1 MADTPA
7 HTGDGQTAP
16 RPGAPVSLSVVVPV
30 HLVQGYLRQC
40 LDSILVPDV
49 PNLEVVAV
57 DDASPD
63 HCGQILDE
71 YAARDPRVRVRH
83 LERNVG
89 LGEARNIGLDMAT
102 GDYVWFVDSDDYLT
116 PDAVPAVL
124 ERLAETRPD
133 VLLFDHAREYWHG
146 KVKRGTGNDLFRDPP
161 APEVFT
167 CAERPSV
174 LKMMMT
180 AWNRAIRRQYLVDLG
195 LRFGAGYYED
205 VNVTYPVLLA
215 AERISLLDQ
224 VCYIYRQRRR
234 GAVTRTASAKHFDVF
249 DQYDRV
255 FAFIDAMG
263 ADGERFRAPMF
274 DRAMWHMQL
283 ILERGDRVH
292 EEDAP
297 RYFER
302 MAQTYARYR
311 PAGHELPDG
320 EQAAKKYQLIEKNDY
335 RGYQRLLTRKPPS
348 RKPAKAATSM
358 FRKRKRAAVNVAKR
372 TGLRQYYKAQLRMP
386 IDENLAVFAAYWH
399 RGYSCNPAAIYEKL
413 RELAPDIHGVWVVKR
428 ENVKSVPKGVD
439 YVVRGSKDFWRV
451 MARGKY
457 FVNNVNWVD
466 DIVKRPGQVHVM
478 THHGTP
484 LKSMGLDQMKYPASA
499 KGMDFKLMISRAD
512 RWDFVVSSNPLS
524 TEAWERG
531 FPCKYEM
538 LEVGYPRNDRLARA
552 TDAEKAELRK
562 KLGIPEGK
570 KAVLYTPTHREY
582 QRSFRPTFD
591 IRRFARELGDE
602 YVLLMRAHYF
612 YKPGA
617 GQWDPERVIDVSG
630 HRSVEELCIASDAL
644 LTDYS
649 SIMFDYA
656 VLPDRPIVLFVP
668 DWETYQLTRG
678 TNFDVTA
685 FPPGAVAHDEEELI
699 KTFRSGAPWQDEAV
713 TRARAAFRARFCP
726 WDDGHAAERAV
737 RRIFLGEQVPNPPE
751 AP

>member
-7 HTGDGQTAP
+7 HIGDGQAAA

-40 LDSILVPDV
+40 LDSILVPDA
-49 PNLEVVAV
+49 PNLEVIAV

-89 LGEARNIGLDMAT
+89 PGEARNTGLDMAT

-116 PDAVPAVL
+116 PDAVSAVL
-124 ERLAETRPD
+124 ERLADTRPD
-133 VLLFDHAREYWHG
+133 VLLFGHAREYWHG
-146 KVKRGTGNDLFRDPP
+146 KVKRSSVGEVSG
-161 APEVFT
+161 AEVFG
-167 CAERPSV
+167 CAEQPSV
-174 LKMMMT
+174 LT
-180 AWNRAIRRQYLVDLG
+180 LTAAAWNRVIRRRFLVDLG
-195 LRFGAGYYED
+195 LRFGAGRYED
-205 VNVTYPVLLA
+205 VTVAYPVLLA

-234 GAVTRTASAKHFDVF
+234 GPVTRTTSAQHFDVF

-255 FAFIDAMG
+255 FAFLDSLG
-263 ADGERFRAPMF
+263 ADGERLRAPMF
-274 DRAMWHMQL
+274 DQALRHMQK
-283 ILERGDRVH
+283 ILERGERLH
-292 EEDAP
+292 EDDAP

-302 MAQTYARYR
+302 MAQAYAAYR
-311 PAGHELPDG
+311 PAGHELPRD

-335 RGYQRLLTRKPPS
+335 KGYQRVLTRKPPS
-348 RKPAKAATSM
+348 RTPAKAATAM

-386 IDENLAVFAAYWH
+386 IDENLAVFAAYWY
-399 RGYSCNPAAIYEKL
+399 RGYACNPAAIYERM
-413 RELAPDIHGVWVVKR
+413 RELAPDVHGVWVVKR

-457 FVNNVNWVD
+457 FVNNVNWTD

-538 LEVGYPRNDRLARA
+538 LEVGYPRNDRLVRA
-552 TDAEKAELRK
+552 TDAEKADLRR

-617 GQWDPERVIDVSG
+617 GQWDPERVIDVSA
-630 HRSVEELCIASDAL
+630 HRSVEDLCIASDAL

-685 FPPGAVAHDEEELI
+685 FPPGAVAYDEEELL
-699 KTFRSGAPWQDEAV
+699 KTFRTGAPWLDESAV
-713 TRARAAFRARFCP
+713 RARAAFRARFCP
-726 WDDGHAAERAV
+726 WDDGHAAERTV
-737 RRIFLGEQVPNPPE
+737 RRVFLGEQVPNPPE